1 MKPLLVG
8 EANPYQ
14 SDPRLAQHFALYP
27 DPPGC
32 AGWRLCKLVMGLEPE
47 DYLARFDRVNL
58 CDGKWGMKEAK
69 EKASSYFTQR
79 VEVAR
84 LLGADIKRPIVLF
97 GAKVCRAFNTGF
109 YPFTYTRVYE
119 RGDGALIPLTH
130 RLVILP
136 HPSGLSRAWNEPGAF
151 ERARGVLR
159 EAGVL

>member
-14 SDPRLAQHFALYP
+14 SDPQLAQHFALYP

-47 DYLARFDRVNL
+47 EYLKRFDRVNL
-58 CDGKWGMKEAK
+58 CDGKWGMKEA
-69 EKASSYFTQR
+69 R
-79 VEVAR
+79 AR
-84 LLGADIKRPIVLF
+84 AIPNIQIDAAKSGRAVVLF
-97 GAKVCRAFNTGF
+97 GAKVMAAFAMN
-109 YPFTYTRVYE
+109 YVPFTV
-119 RGDGALIPLTH
+119 IPP
-130 RLVILP
+130 LVVPPLNLRPTFVCLP

-159 EAGVL
+159 KAGVL

>member
-14 SDPRLAQHFALYP
+14 TDPRLAQRFALYP

-32 AGWRLCKLVMGLEPE
+32 AGWRLCKLVMGLEPA
-47 DYLARFDRVNL
+47 DYLTRFDRANL
-58 CDGKWGMKEAK
+58 CDGKWGMREA
-69 EKASSYFTQR
+69 R
-79 VEVAR
+79 AR
-84 LLGADIKRPIVLF
+84 AAEIQKRLGVSVLF
-97 GAKVCRAFNTGF
+97 GAKVCSAFDVEFKPFAAYITGSNDF
-109 YPFTYTRVYE
+109 
-119 RGDGALIPLTH
+119 
-130 RLVILP
+130 VILP